1 VRASAR
7 AGLTVW
13 VTSPVLVGGL
23 LWQGNEIEPDDDGD
37 DLDECAYGRMRR

>member
-1 VRASAR
+1 MRASAR

-23 LWQGNEIEPDDDGD
+23 WQGNEIEPDDDSD